1 MNRTNNQYQILSQLE
16 GIDSHECR
24 KSMLDFD
31 SFVDRVQHKI
41 FIQTFIVHCRNAKKS
56 YMRKDDVSEKKSLI
70 RALDIIDSE
79 KISDE
84 DLRAEEL
91 LDYIT
96 GTFLTSGK
104 IANRLDELGVVVKW

>member
-1 MNRTNNQYQILSQLE
+1 MNRTNKQYQILSQLE
-16 GIDSHECR
+16 EINLYECR
-24 KSMLDFD
+24 KMMLDFD

-41 FIQTFIVHCRNAKKS
+41 FIQTLIAHCRNAKKG
-56 YMRKDDVSEKKSLI
+56 YMRKDEISEKKSLI

-91 LDYIT
+91 LDYVT
-96 GTFLTSGK
+96 GTFLTAEK
-104 IANRLDELGVVVKW
+104 IENRLDKLGVVVKW

>member
-1 MNRTNNQYQILSQLE
+1 MDRNNQYQIYSSLE
-16 GIDSHECR
+16 GIDPAECR
-24 KSMLDFD
+24 KTMLDFD

-56 YMRKDDVSEKKSLI
+56 YLRKDEVSEKKSLL

-84 DLRAEEL
+84 DLKEEEL
-91 LDYIT
+91 LDYVT
-96 GTFLTSGK
+96 GTYLTSEK
-104 IANRLDELGVVVKW
+104 IENRLDELGVVVKW